1 MKKTVSFLTVLIY
14 ERRGKMKKL
23 VKKVPK
29 KKQLVSFY
37 AKCENTN
44 NCNGKMILS
53 IVFLAIRFSKELIF
67 MYKSV
72 FYNNCV
78 SWGIIDEKVFV
89 FNEESKDIYVFTGMT
104 KDIWLIV
111 NYENHLQKIINKIND
126 NKIDD
131 LSEKI
136 IDLIDHLVSKNLLKY
151 KIEEQY

>member
-1 MKKTVSFLTVLIY
+1 
-14 ERRGKMKKL
+14 
-23 VKKVPK
+23 
-29 KKQLVSFY
+29 
-37 AKCENTN
+37 
-44 NCNGKMILS
+44 
-53 IVFLAIRFSKELIF
+53 

>member
-1 MKKTVSFLTVLIY
+1 
-14 ERRGKMKKL
+14 
-23 VKKVPK
+23 
-29 KKQLVSFY
+29 
-37 AKCENTN
+37 
-44 NCNGKMILS
+44 
-53 IVFLAIRFSKELIF
+53 

-126 NKIDD
+126 